1 MTNDVARDIDFVL
14 DWIARVENEW
24 LRQNGK
30 LGPIKA
36 ESIRLGG
43 IPKKNS
49 KETTTQEG
57 ETTMEN
63 GNNDVLAQRR
73 YLRNR
78 LAEVYLDK
86 REAARKQFAI
96 RDDEVPGTWQ
106 NLLDRIAAGK
116 FVLDVEAEKN
126 NKGYS
131 PFQNITW
138 RDPAIPADRPGYDA
152 WKVKAKAA
160 GKAVEDDILVKDPT
174 MALESL
180 RAYETA
186 VIA

>member
-116 FVLDVEAEKN
+116 F
-126 NKGYS
+126 
-131 PFQNITW
+131 
-138 RDPAIPADRPGYDA
+138 
-152 WKVKAKAA
+152 
-160 GKAVEDDILVKDPT
+160 
-174 MALESL
+174 
-180 RAYETA
+180 
-186 VIA
+186 